1 MRQWLANI
9 EEEWPA
15 FKYLGFGCYYAWIF
29 LCYSSNVLFST
40 SSSID
45 GVSAQ
50 TVMYLLSTSALAVT
64 LLLSAIAHKQM
75 VKLVANMKFVVAAA
89 AIATVAT
96 AFIAGTPQ
104 TAGNPLF
111 WAGCVLSGM
120 GTAFISLRYGM
131 MYSVMGAR
139 KAMTN
144 AAASFVLAG
153 ALYFVVV
160 GVPHGLS
167 LVLCVGLPFLAA
179 LCTVTFDA
187 KRTGRPGRAI
197 LPAAQL
203 PRHFFL
209 KLVVAIAAF
218 SAIAG
223 FYNAMGANVDM
234 VGTVT
239 SGDGHAAMVFIVAV
253 VALLLLAVGGS
264 VDRDFDL
271 SKLYYP
277 IIVIACFGIIVVPLI
292 GGYSPVQRVVIAGT
306 YNLFILFVWCLLAHV
321 ANRTDMASVMVFG
334 FGRGASAVGTTVGW
348 LSSTLAVPNLAE
360 SPDTLTA
367 FAVVMVFILVVVS
380 LVVLKEG
387 TIDQVLSQTGGM
399 VMEADGEA
407 TVPGVSPR
415 RAEKHAAV
423 GASRAAGDG
432 AAADVGAPEPAV
444 AGAFASTAVAA
455 GAAAVSG
462 AGSHAVFGA
471 EASASTGVAGVPAA
485 SAVAGNG
492 APSAT
497 DSHVANCSV
506 GADAG
511 TCAAAAVME
520 EAVAA
525 AEGEVQLRRGCAQVA
540 QEFGL
545 SEREAEVLVLLAQG
559 NTIDQISQELCVS
572 FNTSKSHVRHVYTKT
587 GVHTRK
593 ELLDLTRGE

>member
-40 SSSID
+40 PSSI
-45 GVSAQ
+45 GGASAQ

-64 LLLSAIAHKQM
+64 LLLSAIAHEQ
-75 VKLVANMKFVVAAA
+75 VAKLVANMKFVVVAA
-89 AIATVAT
+89 AIATVST
-96 AFIAGTPQ
+96 SFIAWSPQ
-104 TAGNPLF
+104 TAENPLF
-111 WAGCVLSGM
+111 WAGCILSGV
-120 GTAFISLRYGM
+120 GTAFVSLRYGM

-144 AAASFVLAG
+144 VAAAFVLAG

-160 GVPHGLS
+160 GVPHALS
-167 LVLCVGLPFLAA
+167 LVLCVGLPLLAA

-197 LPAAQL
+197 LPAAKL

-223 FYNAMGANVDM
+223 FYNAMGASVDM
-234 VGTVT
+234 VGTAT
-239 SGDGHAAMVFIVAV
+239 TGEGHAVMVFIVAV

-277 IIVIACFGIIVVPLI
+277 IIVIACFGIVVVPLI
-292 GGYSPVQRVVIAGT
+292 GGYSPVQRIVIAGT

-321 ANRTDMASVMVFG
+321 ANRTDMAPVMVFG

-348 LSSTLAVPNLAE
+348 LSSTLAVPNLVE

-367 FAVVMVFILVVVS
+367 FAVVMVFVLVVVS

-387 TIDQVLSQTGGM
+387 TIDQVLSQTGGT
-399 VMEADGEA
+399 VMEAGGDA

-415 RAEKHAAV
+415 RAEKRAALD
-423 GASRAAGDG
+423 ASRAAGDG
-432 AAADVGAPEPAV
+432 AVAVAGAPEPAA
-444 AGAFASTAVAA
+444 AGASAVAA

-462 AGSHAVFGA
+462 AGLHASFGA
-471 EASASTGVAGVPAA
+471 EVSASSGVAGVPTV

-492 APSAT
+492 APSAIEPY
-497 DSHVANCSV
+497 VANCSV